1 MILITRTMRDVRNH
15 RMGRARLVWSTYVV
29 LREDVDTTACN
40 ELSQFL
46 IFVIC
51 YCHQMC
57 PWTLS
62 DMQSRVL
69 DVMSDHRYI
78 TNLTSNKFPSIGEF
92 WRNITESTGWLTDW
106 SDVSVWGDLN
116 NWEQS
121 DNTQAPPSQP
131 GGKYC
136 VTDRDWDCTP
146 GYRWCWWCWLATE
159 VCLRNKVKC

>member
-92 WRNITESTGWLTDW
+92 WRNITESTGWVADW
-106 SDVSVWGDLN
+106 SDVSVWGDRD
-116 NWEQS
+116 NWEPVRQH
-121 DNTQAPPSQP
+121 P
-131 GGKYC
+131 GATISTWRKILRHRQRLRLYTRLQ
-136 VTDRDWDCTP
+136 VVLVVLAR
-146 GYRWCWWCWLATE
+146 YRSLP
-159 VCLRNKVKC
+159 